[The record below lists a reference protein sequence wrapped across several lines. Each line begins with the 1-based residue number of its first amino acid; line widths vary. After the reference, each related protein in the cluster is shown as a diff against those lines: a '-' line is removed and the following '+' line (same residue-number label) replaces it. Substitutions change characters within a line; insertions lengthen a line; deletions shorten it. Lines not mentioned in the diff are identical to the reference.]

1 MRESAAIRAAAPP
14 VIERPAAQALR
25 LLWHDK
31 FALVAACYLA
41 LVVLCALF
49 GPALLEDAATKMNL
63 RGRNAPPFTLEQ
75 GWLYV
80 LGADA
85 LGRSI
90 LARLVVA
97 AQNTIAVAA
106 AAVAVAMTVGGVLG
120 LIAGYGG
127 GFVGNLIM
135 RLADIIMSFPSLL
148 LAVVVL
154 YMFEPR
160 VANLVIVLAIT
171 RIPIYLRTTR
181 AEVLELRERMFVS
194 AARVMGAGP
203 VRIVWRHIVPLLAS
217 TLITIAT
224 VDFAF
229 VMLAESALSFLGIGI
244 QPPEITW
251 GLMVAQGRNYLATA
265 WWLAFWP
272 GLAIMLTTL
281 ALNLL
286 VQLDAHRHRP
296 GAALA
301 SRSGGR
307 TGVSAAGHLLE
318 VQGLAVEFHTAGGK
332 VHAVGGVDW
341 HVDSGEVLAIL
352 GESGSGKSVS
362 AAAIMNLID
371 SPPGYVT
378 AGRILYRGE
387 DLLSMSAEARRRIN
401 GRRIAMI
408 FQDPL
413 AHLNPVYSVG
423 WQIAETLTAHRAAS
437 GRAAKARAIEL
448 LDRVG
453 IRQPERRA
461 ADYPHQFSG
470 GQRQRVMI
478 AMALALRPE
487 VLIADEPTT
496 ALDVTIQ
503 AQILKLLKELQAETG
518 MGLILITHDLGVVA
532 EVADRV
538 AVMHDGPHR
547 RDRAGARHLRR
558 AAASVH
564 AAPDGR
570 DPGAAAAGRAQRQG
584 PSMPVASPCSG
595 CATSPGITRSRR
607 A

>member
-286 VQLDAHRHRP
+286 
-296 GAALA
+296 
-301 SRSGGR
+301 SS
-307 TGVSAAGHLLE
+307 
-318 VQGLAVEFHTAGGK
+318 
-332 VHAVGGVDW
+332 W
-341 HVDSGEVLAIL
+341 
-352 GESGSGKSVS
+352 
-362 AAAIMNLID
+362 M
-371 SPPGYVT
+371 
-378 AGRILYRGE
+378 
-387 DLLSMSAEARRRIN
+387 
-401 GRRIAMI
+401 RIAT
-408 FQDPL
+408 DP
-413 AHLNPVYSVG
+413 V
-423 WQIAETLTAHRAAS
+423 
-437 GRAAKARAIEL
+437 
-448 LDRVG
+448 
-453 IRQPERRA
+453 
-461 ADYPHQFSG
+461 
-470 GQRQRVMI
+470 QRWR
-478 AMALALRPE
+478 L
-487 VLIADEPTT
+487 
-496 ALDVTIQ
+496 
-503 AQILKLLKELQAETG
+503 
-518 MGLILITHDLGVVA
+518 
-532 EVADRV
+532 EVAD
-538 AVMHDGPHR
+538 A
-547 RDRAGARHLRR
+547 RA
-558 AAASVH
+558 
-564 AAPDGR
+564 
-570 DPGAAAAGRAQRQG
+570 
-584 PSMPVASPCSG
+584 
-595 CATSPGITRSRR
+595 
-607 A
+607 

>member
-41 LVVLCALF
+41 LVALCALF

-203 VRIVWRHIVPLLAS
+203 VHIVWRHIVPLLAS
-217 TLITIAT
+217 TLITIAA

-229 VMLAESALSFLGIGI
+229 VMLAESAMSFLGIGI

-286 VQLDAHRHRP
+286 
-296 GAALA
+296 
-301 SRSGGR
+301 SS
-307 TGVSAAGHLLE
+307 
-318 VQGLAVEFHTAGGK
+318 
-332 VHAVGGVDW
+332 W
-341 HVDSGEVLAIL
+341 
-352 GESGSGKSVS
+352 
-362 AAAIMNLID
+362 M
-371 SPPGYVT
+371 
-378 AGRILYRGE
+378 
-387 DLLSMSAEARRRIN
+387 
-401 GRRIAMI
+401 RIAT
-408 FQDPL
+408 DP
-413 AHLNPVYSVG
+413 V
-423 WQIAETLTAHRAAS
+423 
-437 GRAAKARAIEL
+437 
-448 LDRVG
+448 
-453 IRQPERRA
+453 
-461 ADYPHQFSG
+461 
-470 GQRQRVMI
+470 QRWR
-478 AMALALRPE
+478 L
-487 VLIADEPTT
+487 
-496 ALDVTIQ
+496 
-503 AQILKLLKELQAETG
+503 
-518 MGLILITHDLGVVA
+518 
-532 EVADRV
+532 EVAD
-538 AVMHDGPHR
+538 A
-547 RDRAGARHLRR
+547 RA
-558 AAASVH
+558 
-564 AAPDGR
+564 
-570 DPGAAAAGRAQRQG
+570 
-584 PSMPVASPCSG
+584 
-595 CATSPGITRSRR
+595 
-607 A
+607 